1 MSIETGVSPAI
12 AVAICAIFS
21 TSGSEG
27 RISSWIAP
35 PLTLTASGTNSPAS
49 ALRTETATAIPARS
63 CASSVDAPKCG
74 VATT

>member
-1 MSIETGVSPAI
+1 MLTGNSPAS
-12 AVAICAIFS
+12 AVASWAIFS
-21 TSGSEG
+21 TSGSDG

-35 PLTLTASGTNSPAS
+35 PLTLTASGTSSPAS
-49 ALRTETATAIPARS
+49 AFRTETATAIPARS